1 MLPSRAAS
9 PEKATAASQSLGPT
23 THATGVVV
31 TAPPCARRSQ
41 QPGSDSSRT
50 LRTNHQAFPARFVG
64 ARAPRGP
71 LELRL
76 QAAQSARAGFR
87 TSMPLLL
94 AEAPT
99 SAVRR
104 RSPIITGVSLR
115 AGTTEATPQSSIA
128 LSAQSGDSSQAATAA
143 VSIGATSSDGHE
155 IGSADISATFSPP
168 TSPAERRQAMRILPA
183 EDKAELTAQKPSALC
198 EGKASSAAGQ
208 ASQAR
213 GRDRGPDGPQ
223 RRSQGEAGH
232 RHEPYLT
239 AVAARRRRQGR
250 LQRTSGKSTEM

>member
-1 MLPSRAAS
+1 MPPSRAAS

-50 LRTNHQAFPARFVG
+50 LRTNHPAFPARFVG

-104 RSPIITGVSLR
+104 RSPITGVSLR
-115 AGTTEATPQSSIA
+115 AGTTAATPQSSIA

-143 VSIGATSSDGHE
+143 VAIGATSSDGHE
-155 IGSADISATFSPP
+155 IGLADISATFSPP
-168 TSPAERRQAMRILPA
+168 ASPAERRQAMRILPA
-183 EDKAELTAQKPSALC
+183 EDQAELTAQMPSALC